1 MKNRV
6 VNQHVLRA
14 ISIGLAAFIATTTPV
29 TVLAAEE
36 SEAGSDTDTKE
47 DSGSES
53 KSETTTHESSEKAS
67 SASSEAKKA
76 QSSAESSSKTASEKS
91 EEAKSEA
98 SKAKD
103 AAEEV
108 NGNKEKKSDMTGAA
122 ETAEAAVQDAEDAAQ
137 EAYGKESG
145 STEENADSAEKLGE
159 AIDKNESD
167 TSEIVETAEESRKET
182 EAVRQ
187 EIQDNFDK
195 VFSDDATITEEERQ
209 EAAKAVIEASNKIGE
224 KLQSA
229 VEKKEKAETNVE
241 AAKQNYNV
249 NAIIYG
255 QATLGE
261 WDEETQTFGTGAVC
275 ETEEEAKNK
284 LIALIGEE
292 NASQWFDLINENY
305 TQGVGTGNGTVQAA
319 VEEAESAIKTA
330 EAIMD
335 SALADYNTA
344 KAAYEEAAADAAE
357 AKDAAIEA
365 AKKAELTYDIAKEAA
380 GDAAKAKD
388 AKDITKSEEE
398 NLYDAQLTTAKAVLA
413 SRESAEKAVEAVKEA
428 EAEREAVENA
438 LNQEVRDAQQKLTD
452 AKKDLAD
459 LQRRT
464 LKYNTPKAFEKMI
477 LDIANAQKAVNEAQ
491 AELDAAEKEAKEF
504 AKYAA
509 YYTGDNTERY
519 ISDRNISVY
528 AQLTSDGKD
537 LAKSNEKNFDVE
549 DEAVK
554 SRSVKY
560 FTMVSKGLKSV
571 KVPDSI
577 YRAYLKALAETPLE
591 VSTGTGIATGP
602 IGDAVQAQNATMPVI
617 YWEIKDDQLTGKYYS
632 DITYQPTGDY
642 FVGYVFKRE
651 GLMKEEGYHIDGVLI
666 HHEKG
671 PELPDEEI
679 PDVPGD
685 WDPEKPETPTTPDT
699 TPGGGS
705 GGSGGGSGS
714 GTPVVTITDDPV
726 SLSDMIDQAAIEILD
741 APVALAASAPDEVL
755 IDDEGV
761 PLADSIP
768 QTGDNA
774 VSVMPVAATG
784 ITALMAAFFMGKRKK
799 EDR

>member
-36 SEAGSDTDTKE
+36 SETGSDTDTKE
-47 DSGSES
+47 DSCSES

-76 QSSAESSSKTASEKS
+76 QSSAESSSETASAKS

-108 NGNKEKKSDMTGAA
+108 NDNEKKKSDMTGAA
-122 ETAEAAVQDAEDAAQ
+122 EKAEEAVKVAEDAAQ
-137 EAYGKESG
+137 EAYGEESG
-145 STEENADSAEKLGE
+145 SEKENADSVEKLGE
-159 AIDKNESD
+159 AIESD
-167 TSEIVETAEESRKET
+167 TAEVIETAEESRKET

-209 EAAKAVIEASNKIGE
+209 EAAKAVIEASNKIEE

-229 VEKKEKAETNVE
+229 EEKKKTAETNVE

-261 WDEETQTFGTGAVC
+261 WNEETQTFGEGAVC
-275 ETEEEAKNK
+275 GTGEEAKNE
-284 LIALIGEE
+284 LIALIGKE
-292 NASQWFDLINENY
+292 NASQWYDLIDENY
-305 TQGVGTGNGTVQAA
+305 SQGVSTGNETVQEAVKAA
-319 VEEAESAIKTA
+319 EDAIKTA
-330 EAIMD
+330 EDIMD

-344 KAAYEEAAADAAE
+344 KAAYEEAAADATE

-365 AKKAELTYDIAKEAA
+365 AKKAELTYDIAMEAA
-380 GDAAKAKD
+380 RDAAAAKD
-388 AKDITKSEEE
+388 AEDITESEKD
-398 NLYDAQLTTAKAVLA
+398 NLHAAQLTTAKAVLA

-477 LDIANAQKAVNEAQ
+477 LGIANAQKAVNEAQ
-491 AELDAAEKEAKEF
+491 AELNAAKAEAEKF

-509 YYTGDNTERY
+509 YYTGDNTEKY
-519 ISDRNISVY
+519 ISDRSISVY
-528 AQLTSDGKD
+528 AQLKSDGKT
-537 LAKSNEKNFDVE
+537 LATSNEKEFDVQ

-560 FTMVSKGLKSV
+560 FTMVSEGLKSV
-571 KVPDSI
+571 EVPDSI
-577 YRAYLKALAETPLE
+577 YRAYLKALAESRLE
-591 VSTGTGIATGP
+591 VSTGTGVATGP
-602 IGDAVQAQNATMPVI
+602 IGNAIQAQNATMPII

-666 HHEKG
+666 HHEKS
-671 PELPDEEI
+671 ELPGEEI
-679 PDVPGD
+679 PDVPDD
-685 WDPEKPETPTTPDT
+685 WDPDPVPKKPETPSTPDT

-714 GTPVVTITDDPV
+714 GTPTVTITDDPV

-774 VSVMPVAATG
+774 VPVMPVAATG

-799 EDR
+799 ED